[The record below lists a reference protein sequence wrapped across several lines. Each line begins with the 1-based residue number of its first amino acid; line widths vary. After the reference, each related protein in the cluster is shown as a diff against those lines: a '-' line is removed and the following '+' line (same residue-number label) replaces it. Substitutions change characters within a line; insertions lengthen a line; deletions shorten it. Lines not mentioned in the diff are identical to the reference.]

1 MLTRV
6 FGPSQPWADLACVAS
21 RSLVKTCGT
30 ILWRITR
37 GRKVLPWAVT
47 DRDTC
52 GEGVWR
58 WALKGQPC
66 RGQDTVL
73 SQMGMLRLMQA
84 GCRARLW
91 ALHVAHDLLRLGLWN
106 SVCLCEASL
115 PQCDSPRWYWESE
128 CSFPRMLFILSKYS
142 PWDHYIFP
150 MIEDYYCSLL
160 VIFLALVP
168 FFLLSYNNV
177 WMSFYLLQSFW
188 CLGSKPICK
197 IPRTMSSQ
205 WTHTGL

>member
-1 MLTRV
+1 MANSCLRSRLEMPSWSFYQVQFSVDFPCFSEDSFCLFFWTTISQVLT
-6 FGPSQPWADLACVAS
+6 C
-21 RSLVKTCGT
+21 
-30 ILWRITR
+30 
-37 GRKVLPWAVT
+37 RKSSW
-47 DRDTC
+47 
-52 GEGVWR
+52 
-58 WALKGQPC
+58 Q
-66 RGQDTVL
+66 
-73 SQMGMLRLMQA
+73 
-84 GCRARLW
+84 
-91 ALHVAHDLLRLGLWN
+91 
-106 SVCLCEASL
+106 
-115 PQCDSPRWYWESE
+115 SE

-150 MIEDYYCSLL
+150 MIEDYYFSLL